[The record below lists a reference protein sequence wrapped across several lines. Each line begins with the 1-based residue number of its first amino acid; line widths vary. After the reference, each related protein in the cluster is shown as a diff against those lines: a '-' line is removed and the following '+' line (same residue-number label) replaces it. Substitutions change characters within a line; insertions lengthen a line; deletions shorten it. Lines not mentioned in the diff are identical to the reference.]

1 MSETPDNGLT
11 PPGPS
16 TYGPAQP
23 PTPAP
28 PANPYFGAP
37 PRQAPRPST
46 DGGLGWTAFG
56 LAVVFCFPLLPLV
69 GAVLAI
75 ITLARKRFRPRWIA
89 ILALLAGL
97 AGTGLQVAVVTSG
110 AFWDGVRDG
119 MNESLED
126 EAEDARRSGEPTEIS
141 SLKLRTGDCFND
153 PVVLGTLGPG
163 SGGSSTVTLIP
174 CDQKHDLEVYATFR
188 VPGTDFPGKD
198 AFGEHIDKC
207 FGAFRRYVGVS
218 YGDSVLEIFY
228 YSPTKQSWSV
238 LGDRTISCLAA
249 HSKRKL
255 TESVK
260 GSKR

>member
-23 PTPAP
+23 PAPAP

-75 ITLARKRFRPRWIA
+75 VTLARKRFRPRWIA

-97 AGTGLQVAVVTSG
+97 AGTGLQVLVVTSD

-119 MNESLED
+119 VNESLED
-126 EAEDARRSGEPTEIS
+126 ETEEARRSGEPTEVNPFR
-141 SLKLRTGDCFND
+141 LRKGDCIND
-153 PVVLGTLGPG
+153 AALKGIGDEQIEAE
-163 SGGSSTVTLIP
+163 TVTLLP
-174 CDQKHDLEVYATFR
+174 CRDPHDLEVYATLR
-188 VPGTDFPGKD
+188 VPGKDYPGTPAIDRAAAGCFPAFKKFVGKPYS
-198 AFGEHIDKC
+198 ASE
-207 FGAFRRYVGVS
+207 
-218 YGDSVLEIFY
+218 LEIY
-228 YSPTKQSWSV
+228 YYFPTERSWKL
-238 LGDRTISCLAA
+238 LGDKIVTCVTGHPKRPVRRTLA
-249 HSKRKL
+249 
-255 TESVK
+255 